1 MAKNENKNDQ
11 TELTEG
17 AATTGETKKNEKPA
31 QKNGEKDSFEDMVEM
46 VVPRKPKGEEQQYYV
61 CVNDRRYGIPANG
74 KMQKLPRPVAEILQ
88 ESLNAEYA
96 ADEFAES
103 IPNRDP
109 IEQNNKLAEQIQ
121 ELQEQI
127 RQLQMQ

>member
-1 MAKNENKNDQ
+1 MANKETEVLNENV
-11 TELTEG
+11 T
-17 AATTGETKKNEKPA
+17 AETAPAGEKPA
-31 QKNGEKDSFEDMVEM
+31 AKAKAKAPKKAWDETVEM
-46 VVPRKPKGEEQQYYV
+46 VVPRKPKGEEQQHYV

-88 ESLNAEYA
+88 DSLNAEYA
-96 ADEFAES
+96 ADEFAEK